1 MAQPGG
7 GHPAA
12 QPSSTHPITQP
23 QAGSASQPAAQP
35 GIGYP
40 AQPGAGPSGATSSI
54 SIKGI
59 LIAAAAIVAIV
70 IAAVAALLLL
80 RPNPPQQTA
89 ARQSPTTPANAAP
102 GATPPGVTSG
112 AAAPAGPWFRGT
124 YNYTNTVVSG
134 TITVTSDCPACD
146 ATVMSEGRSAIYR
159 WNGTG
164 WTLASCKTQTFT
176 PTGVVNGI
184 VQELSTQDSG
194 GCGDDEGTTGTATRI
209 GD

>member
-1 MAQPGG
+1 LA
-7 GHPAA
+7 
-12 QPSSTHPITQP
+12 QP
-23 QAGSASQPAAQP
+23 QAGQAGQPAAQP
-35 GIGYP
+35 GTGYP

-59 LIAAAAIVAIV
+59 LIAAAAIVAV
-70 IAAVAALLLL
+70 VVAAVAAFLLL

-89 ARQSPTTPANAAP
+89 AQQPPTPATNLPA
-102 GATPPGVTSG
+102 GATPPGATSG

-164 WTLASCKTQTFT
+164 WTFASCKTQTFT
-176 PTGVVNGI
+176 PTAVVDGI

-194 GCGDDEGTTGTATRI
+194 GCGGEGTTGTATRI